1 MIYPAR
7 GQSEIKGLDKFTG
20 PFGNEFW
27 FWNSH
32 LMAFRHRMAEAI
44 VVKRN
49 SLGNACGRA
58 LSKSFGPDPHNTRR
72 VSGEAFAEK
81 FQEAFGTEAGTP
93 TIQYDTEHKGTLPSA
108 TPS

>member
-7 GQSEIKGLDKFTG
+7 GQSETTGLDQFTD

-32 LMAFRHRMAEAI
+32 FMAFRARMGVEI

-49 SLGNACGRA
+49 SLGNSCGRA

-72 VSGEAFAEK
+72 VSREAFAEK
-81 FQEAFGTEAGTP
+81 FAEAFGTSAGTP
-93 TIQYDTEHKGTLPSA
+93 SIQYDTELTWKLP
-108 TPS
+108 